1 MGSKFNSKKGKF
13 WYDIRRV
20 LRNKSIASYYDFWA
34 LFVCQIKYNHL
45 ILNILSWLI
54 LLFTFNKMTK
64 SLTFTP
70 IVLSQK
76 KMKRIPSESSLA
88 TLNDSEQLKFDR
100 NRKISESVKLDFIEM
115 VTQRNFSMKNVI
127 ISLI

>member
-34 LFVCQIKYNHL
+34 LFVCQIIYNHL

>member
-1 MGSKFNSKKGKF
+1 
-13 WYDIRRV
+13 
-20 LRNKSIASYYDFWA
+20 
-34 LFVCQIKYNHL
+34 
-45 ILNILSWLI
+45 
-54 LLFTFNKMTK
+54 MTK